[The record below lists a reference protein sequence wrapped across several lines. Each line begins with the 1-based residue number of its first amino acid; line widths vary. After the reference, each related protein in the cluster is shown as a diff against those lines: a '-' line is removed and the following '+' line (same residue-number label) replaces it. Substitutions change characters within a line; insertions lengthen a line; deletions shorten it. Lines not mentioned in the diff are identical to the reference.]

1 MDAGIKFC
9 FYNVNSFLEKTAFER
24 VASWGIIKNCDAVN
38 KDNAKL
44 RNATHA
50 GVAEFLLEYQWIFGR
65 VMLQKSDAILMMYP
79 TKTVDFKA
87 FHAIFW

>member
-1 MDAGIKFC
+1 VDAGIKFC

-44 RNATHA
+44 RNAIRRCC
-50 GVAEFLLEYQWIFGR
+50 GVFIRISADSWEGYAPKKWCSFDDVPDENGGF
-65 VMLQKSDAILMMYP
+65 
-79 TKTVDFKA
+79 
-87 FHAIFW
+87 